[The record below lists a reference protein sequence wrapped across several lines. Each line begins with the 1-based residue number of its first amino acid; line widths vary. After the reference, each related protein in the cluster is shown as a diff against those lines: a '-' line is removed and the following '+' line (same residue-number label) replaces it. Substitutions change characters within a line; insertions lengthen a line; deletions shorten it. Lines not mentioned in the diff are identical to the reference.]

1 MEKTIELKLTDSE
14 IKTLIFV
21 LSKLS
26 DLNQGEWDP
35 IKNEVKT
42 VYGEYVSLSDFIS
55 KRLDYLH

>member
-35 IKNEVKT
+35 IRNEVKT

>member
-55 KRLDYLH
+55 KMLDYLH